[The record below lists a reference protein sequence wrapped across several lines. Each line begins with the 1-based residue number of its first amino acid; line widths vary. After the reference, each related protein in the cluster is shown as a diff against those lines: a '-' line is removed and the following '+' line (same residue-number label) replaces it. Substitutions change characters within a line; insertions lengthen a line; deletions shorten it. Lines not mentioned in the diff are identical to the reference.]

1 MFKIYHPSYV
11 YSILLRYGV
20 LISMGGQKTIKRYLV
35 NSLARAS
42 GEILILHQYKGYLNN
57 ISMFYCF
64 MAGTFVV
71 IGILLHEKQ

>member
-1 MFKIYHPSYV
+1 
-11 YSILLRYGV
+11 
-20 LISMGGQKTIKRYLV
+20 MGGQETIKMYLV

-64 MAGTFVV
+64 MAVLCLIV
-71 IGILLHEKQ
+71 IGDVIFGDCVHLSD